1 MSTESYRGERAFFLG
16 NGIHRTENNHGIS
29 WGHLLQR
36 ISESYW
42 INVDLDNDLKPF
54 PLAFEEMLYAKEGRN
69 NIYSKLQN
77 LKTAIAEILFADEYR
92 IVDSAVH
99 LGFMQ
104 SGVKEII
111 TTNYDYNLEASV
123 EPNFVPNKK
132 AFSINNFESKHSLY
146 RGYKVNNVTVRHIH
160 GELKHNRKISIAQK
174 SYPEES
180 IMIGFEHYSDY
191 FAKIQQVI
199 KGLSGKQRELE
210 KKSLL
215 LRLRDN
221 DKEKIWTDLLFTH
234 EIIFAGFSLDFSENH
249 LWWLLLQREEL
260 KRKTNKFDVRINNDI
275 IFCVPAMPEN
285 EINYNV
291 ISKIGFEKLHRRQM
305 SFQKNRAVTDVLK
318 SMGIE
323 IQSIPCDSYHSFYM
337 KVIERYR
344 IN

>member
-1 MSTESYRGERAFFLG
+1 
-16 NGIHRTENNHGIS
+16 
-29 WGHLLQR
+29 
-36 ISESYW
+36 
-42 INVDLDNDLKPF
+42 
-54 PLAFEEMLYAKEGRN
+54 
-69 NIYSKLQN
+69 
-77 LKTAIAEILFADEYR
+77 
-92 IVDSAVH
+92 
-99 LGFMQ
+99 
-104 SGVKEII
+104 
-111 TTNYDYNLEASV
+111 
-123 EPNFVPNKK
+123 
-132 AFSINNFESKHSLY
+132 
-146 RGYKVNNVTVRHIH
+146 
-160 GELKHNRKISIAQK
+160 
-174 SYPEES
+174 
-180 IMIGFEHYSDY
+180 MIGFEHYSDY